1 MPPRRKGPR
10 MPPTTIPA
18 TAAGERPLFPAGV
31 GGLGLGGLGLGGLG
45 LAGKTPVVV
54 SVVVKVVVVVV
65 VEFVVE

>member
-31 GGLGLGGLGLGGLG
+31 GGLGLGGLGL
-45 LAGKTPVVV
+45 AGKTPVVV
-54 SVVVKVVVVVV
+54 SVVVKVVVVGV

>member
-31 GGLGLGGLGLGGLG
+31 GGLGLGGLGL
-45 LAGKTPVVV
+45 AGKTPVVV